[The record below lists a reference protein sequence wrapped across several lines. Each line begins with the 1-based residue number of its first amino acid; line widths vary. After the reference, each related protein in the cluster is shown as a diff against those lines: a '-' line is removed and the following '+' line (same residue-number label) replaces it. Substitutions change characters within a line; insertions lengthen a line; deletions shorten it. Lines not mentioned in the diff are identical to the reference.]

1 MRLWKIYYYLLSHLY
16 FVSQHNHDDENH
28 SHEDHSHK
36 NEISIAAGIVPIPA
50 EDEIAAGIHLHYIK
64 GIGESN
70 KFGIGVGLETILD
83 EHKHY
88 TLSAVFQ
95 YRIYKGIIIAVAPGL
110 LLRKEGTENVFE
122 FAQHIEAGYEFEIGK
137 IHIGPV
143 VELGFEKNGM
153 HYMGGIHFGI
163 DF

>member
-1 MRLWKIYYYLLSHLY
+1 MKNILLLLIISPL
-16 FVSQHNHDDENH
+16 FCFSQHNHDDENH

-36 NEISIAAGIVPIPA
+36 NEISIAAGIVPISA

-64 GIGESN
+64 GIRESN
-70 KFGIGVGLETILD
+70 KFGIGVGLEAIID

-110 LLRKEGTENVFE
+110 LLRKEEENVFE

-143 VELGFEKNGM
+143 VELGIEKNGM

>member
-1 MRLWKIYYYLLSHLY
+1 MKQILTILIFFTITLFSITGY
-16 FVSQHNHDDENH
+16 SQNKEHEGHNHH
-28 SHEDHSHK
+28 HK

-83 EHKHY
+83 DHKHY

-110 LLRKEGTENVFE
+110 LLRKEEENVFE

-143 VELGFEKNGM
+143 MELGIEKTGI

>member
-1 MRLWKIYYYLLSHLY
+1 MKQILTILIFFTITLFSITGY
-16 FVSQHNHDDENH
+16 SQNKEHEGHNHH
-28 SHEDHSHK
+28 HK

-83 EHKHY
+83 DHKHY

-110 LLRKEGTENVFE
+110 LLRKEEENVFE

-143 VELGFEKNGM
+143 VELGIEKNGM
-153 HYMGGIHFGI
+153 HYMGGTHFGN

>member
-1 MRLWKIYYYLLSHLY
+1 MGFFYFALMKNILLLLIASPL
-16 FVSQHNHDDENH
+16 FCFSQHNHDDENH

-83 EHKHY
+83 HHKHY
-88 TLSAVFQ
+88 TLSAVFPN
-95 YRIYKGIIIAVAPGL
+95 YNII
-110 LLRKEGTENVFE
+110 
-122 FAQHIEAGYEFEIGK
+122 
-137 IHIGPV
+137 
-143 VELGFEKNGM
+143 
-153 HYMGGIHFGI
+153 
-163 DF
+163 